1 MLTPKRG
8 LNTSVSLFVGS
19 SFRPVVEKSKAE
31 ACTEF
36 DADAGGMADAVVIE
50 DKPMNIATATVVM
63 RAMFLLSNAGPLQIS
78 QHRASLLTTPTKMKA
93 NAQTHQYYKD
103 FHTQMKIFKLQAFKR
118 YIPQDPS
125 IAPSAPPAGLMP
137 PTSKLPASLK

>member
-1 MLTPKRG
+1 MVGCASTDLVLPIARELPGLLPPLRLTRRQVQLSCFPLVQKQTLLAQVPYLLVMLTPKRG
-8 LNTSVSLFVGS
+8 LNTSRYHFVGS

-63 RAMFLLSNAGPLQIS
+63 RAMFFSATQS
-78 QHRASLLTTPTKMKA
+78 FKYAHRASL
-93 NAQTHQYYKD
+93 
-103 FHTQMKIFKLQAFKR
+103 
-118 YIPQDPS
+118 
-125 IAPSAPPAGLMP
+125 
-137 PTSKLPASLK
+137 